1 MKTDVETQ
9 RDVLEELKWEPSVN
23 AAHIGVSVK
32 DGIVTLSGQ
41 VSSFAEKYEAELAA
55 KRVSG
60 VKAIANEIEVRLP
73 GSSQRSDEDIAR
85 SAVEALRNNV
95 LVPADRI
102 KVLVSKGWVRLEG
115 EVDWQYQKNLAESA
129 LRYLPGVTGVSNFI
143 SVKPRV
149 TASEVKAKIEE
160 ALKRSA
166 ETDAK
171 NIKVEVEEGN
181 VVRLEGKV
189 RSLAELDEAERA
201 AWSAPGVRKV
211 ENHLALAA

>member
-1 MKTDVETQ
+1 MKMDIDIQ

-32 DGIVTLSGQ
+32 DGIVTLSGH

-60 VKAIANEIEVRLP
+60 VRAIANEVEIRLP

-85 SAVEALRNNV
+85 TAVEALRNNV
-95 LVPADRI
+95 FVPADRI

-115 EVDWQYQKNLAESA
+115 EVHWQYQKNLAESA
-129 LRYLPGVTGVSNFI
+129 VRYLPGVTGVSNFI
-143 SVKPRV
+143 SLKPRV
-149 TASEVKAKIEE
+149 AASEVKAKIED

-166 ETDAK
+166 ETDAR
-171 NIKVEVEEGN
+171 NIRVEVEDGN
-181 VVRLEGKV
+181 LVRLEGKV
-189 RSLAELDEAERA
+189 RSLAELEEAERA